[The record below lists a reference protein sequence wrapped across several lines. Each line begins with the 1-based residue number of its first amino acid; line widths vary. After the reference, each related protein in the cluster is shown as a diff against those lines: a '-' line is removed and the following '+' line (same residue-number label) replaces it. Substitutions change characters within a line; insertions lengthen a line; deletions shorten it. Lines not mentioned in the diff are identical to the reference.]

1 MVIMKKR
8 IVAIACACAL
18 ALAMPALAFADPSP
32 AVPDV
37 QANLTAT
44 ATTPSGNI
52 TVNVKPGTG
61 TVEST
66 SVSSVAANN
75 VPAGSTV
82 LTSFEVKGDATDVN
96 LTFNVGT
103 QYAGHTCTVY
113 VQHNDGT
120 TEALTATVSNE
131 GTISIH
137 VDKLSIFSI
146 VMGDKTGGSVDGSA
160 KSPQTGVDFGT
171 VAGATAVAAI
181 AAGVVFVALRKKV
194 TE

>member
-1 MVIMKKR
+1 MKKR

-18 ALAMPALAFADPSP
+18 ALAMPALAFAAPSP
-32 AVPDV
+32 SGQDASGHT
-37 QANLTAT
+37 TAT
-44 ATTPSGNI
+44 APGNI
-52 TVNVKPGTG
+52 TVNVKAGSG

-66 SVSSVAANN
+66 MATAVAASN
-75 VPAGSTV
+75 VPVGATV
-82 LTSFEVKGDATDVN
+82 LASFEVKGDATDVT

-103 QYAGHTCTVY
+103 QYAGYNTTVY

-120 TEALTATVSNE
+120 TEALTAKVSND

-137 VDKLSIFSI
+137 VDKLSVFSI
-146 VMGDKTGGSVDGSA
+146 VMGDKAAGSTDGSA
-160 KSPQTGVDFGT
+160 KSPQTGVDFGA

-181 AAGVVFVALRKKV
+181 AAGIVFVALRKKV